1 MSAIRSRANAS
12 NHSASMWI
20 ELWIA
25 SADQMGS
32 DAQSGWTFR
41 SVRFKE
47 CIVLGLDIPAQR
59 LSRDFSRT
67 VRIQQ
72 VVKPLDHDS
81 GWKISERYKFLGNY
95 VAIRVEGSI

>member
-1 MSAIRSRANAS
+1 MSAVRSRPEAS
-12 NHSASMWI
+12 NNSASMRI
-20 ELWIA
+20 ELGIA

-41 SVRFKE
+41 GLRFQE
-47 CIVLGLDIPAQR
+47 CVVLSFDVLAQR

-67 VRIQQ
+67 IRIQQ

-81 GWKISERYKFLGNY
+81 GWKISERYKFLGNH
-95 VAIRVEGSI
+95 VAIRVEAST